1 MSVDAEGLKKST
13 VNFEWQV
20 GTETYLILPV
30 DGANN
35 KQQELGTVPL
45 VHTDFQIRDRMIYN
59 MIYNISLRTTSNN
72 NFKKPIRNNF
82 IALFLVIVYSYLPHK
97 LHDIT

>member
-1 MSVDAEGLKKST
+1 
-13 VNFEWQV
+13 
-20 GTETYLILPV
+20 
-30 DGANN
+30 
-35 KQQELGTVPL
+35 
-45 VHTDFQIRDRMIYN
+45 MIYN
-59 MIYNISLRTTSNN
+59 MIYNISLRTASNN